1 MLRKGQDITAMALNS
16 DNTNLVVSTADKQ
29 LLVFTDPS
37 LNLPPL
43 SYPFMVTS
51 LEFLTKIILLPEFM
65 IETKI

>member
-37 LNLPPL
+37 VNLPPL
-43 SYPFMVTS
+43 CYPFMVPP

>member
-37 LNLPPL
+37 VNLPPL
-43 SYPFMVTS
+43 SYPFMVPS

>member
-37 LNLPPL
+37 VNLAPL
-43 SYPFMVTS
+43 SYSFMHLS
-51 LEFLTKIILLPEFM
+51 KAYLPEV
-65 IETKI
+65 ILAA